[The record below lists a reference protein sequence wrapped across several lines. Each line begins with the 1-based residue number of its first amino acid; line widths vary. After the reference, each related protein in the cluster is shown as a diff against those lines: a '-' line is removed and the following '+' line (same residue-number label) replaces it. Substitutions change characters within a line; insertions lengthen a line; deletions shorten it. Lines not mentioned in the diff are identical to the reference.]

1 MDPETDTD
9 VFVENDEN
17 VMNELYESEPIAESL
32 LPPVFYVKRG
42 EKRIKLAGTVS
53 PGKKSG
59 QQSAANHH
67 IHTTPP
73 SGSLGG
79 GLLTTVKTSPMT
91 GLGVLTTTTNLPSA
105 AGGITPPNMQ
115 TAGGSQTSG
124 SSASKTTTSTTAKVD
139 ANIVQTRPLFDKPNA
154 TLVKLRRDVKMQK
167 MRGWPTYKMDLIR
180 STLPVPAE
188 FSFGIEDWLPNDDF
202 IILYVITNSFL
213 LRLLFSNLIFWAI

>member
-1 MDPETDTD
+1 MDPETDTSD
-9 VFVENDEN
+9 VFVDNDEN
-17 VMNELYESEPIAESL
+17 VTNELYESEPIAESL

-59 QQSAANHH
+59 QSAANHH

-105 AGGITPPNMQ
+105 TGALGGITPPMP
-115 TAGGSQTSG
+115 AGGSQTSG

-180 STLPVPAE
+180 STLPVPTE

-202 IILYVITNSFL
+202 IILYVIINSF
-213 LRLLFSNLIFWAI
+213 